1 MLEASGMGF
10 GGLALRW
17 LLHQTA
23 LSASPLRGDG
33 LPSTPLFSDL
43 KPRPGHFKA
52 TAKAV
57 IQLMQ
62 NGGPSQMELFDPK
75 PELTKRSGQPHPM
88 GVETFQDGNSNL
100 LMPCP
105 FEFKRYGQS
114 GMELSEIIPHLGGV
128 ADEICLIRSMYT
140 EHNNHSEGLTM
151 MQTCKIF
158 PGRPAMGSW
167 LSYALG
173 TENQNL
179 PAYVVLRDPAGYN
192 TSGRMVWSSGFLPA
206 LYQGVE
212 FSSSGVP
219 VHHLTPFHCRPVRN
233 EINSICWP
241 GLTRRISWRIPE
253 NRSWKPAFRTM
264 NWRPECRSP

>member
-1 MLEASGMGF
+1 
-10 GGLALRW
+10 
-17 LLHQTA
+17 
-23 LSASPLRGDG
+23 
-33 LPSTPLFSDL
+33 
-43 KPRPGHFKA
+43 
-52 TAKAV
+52 
-57 IQLMQ
+57 MQ

-100 LMPCP
+100 LMPSA
-105 FEFKRYGQS
+105 FEFKHCGES
-114 GMELSEIIPHLGGV
+114 GMELSAMIPNLGSV

-140 EHNNHSEGLTM
+140 EHNNHAEGLTM

-158 PGRPAMGSW
+158 PGRPALGSW

-179 PAYVVLRDPAGYN
+179 PAYIVLRDPAGYN

-219 VHHLTPFHCRPVRN
+219 VHHLTPSVPLP
-233 EINSICWP
+233 P
-241 GLTRRISWRIPE
+241 GGSKG
-253 NRSWKPAFRTM
+253 RS
-264 NWRPECRSP
+264 RSVGKI